1 MATAVR
7 ESYFPAIKCSMCN
20 ADVEITQ
27 LGDHICAGAGS
38 VQEAPK
44 SPKPSLFPLFKGKST
59 KITQAQKLASLPKID
74 PVTASMVP
82 ANGDRFYRKLEVL
95 TSVDQTYQGRDTLT
109 PSSST
114 TGSARSP
121 PTPKDGQPLRTPI
134 HGSPSLSPNPQR
146 SYTARKGSSASSSI
160 YNIDSPFPPFK
171 SSISPMSPHALPKIS
186 ADKEFYPSQV
196 PASPIA
202 INNKSVSSRI
212 NNIAPGPFGVNHSNT
227 SRDRVHDVLPV
238 AASSFPE
245 RGSSKAARANME
257 AFPMYPEM
265 EGERM
270 IRRDQIERG
279 EYSASRRERRD
290 RGREQDVP
298 RRMPTSGS
306 DHSSR
311 ASSKARRS
319 QSPGSRQ
326 PPKERN
332 APPIPIPSLGFGKWG
347 GKISDEQDAPS
358 SNPSRYSDTGPS
370 NPKVE
375 VLRPETRANTFPEAG
390 HKRTPSSGRV
400 PPHPGIGLPRSPAVT
415 VGGHKKNN
423 SSSNLSK
430 VPPTGPLPKIPDEP
444 AGKRESRPR
453 RQPSLGSNKLGAD
466 VPRSTL
472 TDEAVSLPSSR
483 RLSPPNPH
491 EYSDFSIANPYE
503 LDTPAES
510 SNVPSP
516 SISSN
521 ASSIFSHRSERS
533 SASAT
538 SSPPTPDVNNA
549 LRSSG
554 SRHEKE
560 RRAPENTS
568 RIGGGGFNDIDGLM
582 KELQISMHDLAPTP
596 VQERFEE
603 RFEERSL
610 PVPREKVRV
619 SSRDRQGPPPQPA
632 PLKRQPPPPGVYQEP
647 PARPSREPSQTRP
660 LNIQRNRTPPPPV
673 PRPVDE
679 LFMDVQSK
687 PQQQERSRRPAVSKG
702 PCRGCGEEIF
712 GKSISSADGR
722 LTGRYHK
729 ACFVCQDC
737 RKPFESAEFYVHDNL
752 PYCERHYH
760 QRNQSLC
767 PTCDTGIEGPCL
779 ETEWHERYHPTC
791 FSCSECACSLGG
803 DYFELNGRP
812 YCEQHAYQIQ
822 KGNNS
827 LGINHMAKMERRKTR
842 LTFM

>member
-1 MATAVR
+1 M
-7 ESYFPAIKCSMCN
+7 I
-20 ADVEITQ
+20 
-27 LGDHICAGAGS
+27 
-38 VQEAPK
+38 
-44 SPKPSLFPLFKGKST
+44 
-59 KITQAQKLASLPKID
+59 
-74 PVTASMVP
+74 P
-82 ANGDRFYRKLEVL
+82 ANRDRFYRKSEVL

-171 SSISPMSPHALPKIS
+171 SSTSPMSPHALPRTS
-186 ADKEFYPSQV
+186 VDKEFYPSQV

-257 AFPMYPEM
+257 AFPVYPEM
-265 EGERM
+265 EDERM

-279 EYSASRRERRD
+279 EYSASRREGRD
-290 RGREQDVP
+290 RDKGREQDYDVP

-332 APPIPIPSLGFGKWG
+332 APPIPIPSLGFGKRG
-347 GKISDEQDAPS
+347 GKISDEQDASS

-370 NPKVE
+370 NPKLE
-375 VLRPETRANTFPEAG
+375 VLRPETRANTFPEVG

-453 RQPSLGSNKLGAD
+453 RQPSFGSNKLGAD
-466 VPRSTL
+466 VPRSAL
-472 TDEAVSLPSSR
+472 TNEAVSLPSSR

-554 SRHEKE
+554 FRHEKE
-560 RRAPENTS
+560 RRAPENTI
-568 RIGGGGFNDIDGLM
+568 RVGGGGFNDIDGLM

-603 RFEERSL
+603 RLEERSL
-610 PVPREKVRV
+610 PVPREKVRA
-619 SSRDRQGPPPQPA
+619 SSRDRQGSPPQPA

-647 PARPSREPSQTRP
+647 PARSSREPSKTRP

-779 ETEWHERYHPTC
+779 ETEWHERYHSTC
-791 FSCSECACSLGG
+791 FSCSVCS
-803 DYFELNGRP
+803 P
-812 YCEQHAYQIQ
+812 YSYL
-822 KGNNS
+822 KGSTFFLTSVFNRNVHVLLAVTTLSLTEDLTANNT
-827 LGINHMAKMERRKTR
+827 HTKCRKATTA
-842 LTFM
+842 LE